1 LLFFIEVTNDELTTN
16 DIKSTECNE
25 WIDVEALSSDLRQ
38 QFLHQDLA
46 LLNKYFNK
54 DVKDLEMKSWGDQLP
69 AGVPF
74 GSWTYRSTCYFS
86 SKKQNI
92 IYIFFA
98 HGSQSEHIMV
108 GRKKL

>member
-1 LLFFIEVTNDELTTN
+1 
-16 DIKSTECNE
+16 
-25 WIDVEALSSDLRQ
+25 
-38 QFLHQDLA
+38 
-46 LLNKYFNK
+46 
-54 DVKDLEMKSWGDQLP
+54 
-69 AGVPF
+69 VPF